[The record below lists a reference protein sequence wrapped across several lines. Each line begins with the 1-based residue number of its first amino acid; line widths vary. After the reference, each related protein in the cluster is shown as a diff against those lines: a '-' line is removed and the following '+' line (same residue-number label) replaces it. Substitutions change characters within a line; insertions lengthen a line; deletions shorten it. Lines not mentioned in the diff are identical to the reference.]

1 MSEEILYNKIY
12 EKTADCGRTQFIRL
26 LMDKERENQQL
37 KDNWNRLREFI
48 LEEGFEIN
56 TREYDSLDVI
66 DKNVILEKIQELQGS
81 DSNE

>member
-56 TREYDSLDVI
+56 TREYGSLDVI